1 MTLMWFY
8 ILLYRKALVRLCA
21 FLLKR
26 GNMYSKSRVESH
38 ACKTESE
45 ESSLWKNSGFLSFK
59 RRIDEQ
65 LQLNGFDD
73 SLVDDETLLPLYRM
87 GESETYV
94 LSALGC
100 AVGI

>member
-1 MTLMWFY
+1 MYNKYELEKTTC
-8 ILLYRKALVRLCA
+8 KADYEH
-21 FLLKR
+21 
-26 GNMYSKSRVESH
+26 N
-38 ACKTESE
+38 
-45 ESSLWKNSGFLSFK
+45 SLWNTGFSTFK

-73 SLVDDETLLPLYRM
+73 SLVDDETLLPFYRA

-100 AVGI
+100 TVGA

>member
-1 MTLMWFY
+1 MC
-8 ILLYRKALVRLCA
+8 V
-21 FLLKR
+21 FLELEV
-26 GNMYSKSRVESH
+26 NMYNEYVLENT
-38 ACKTESE
+38 ACKADREPVT
-45 ESSLWKNSGFLSFK
+45 LWNSGFVSFK

-73 SLVDDETLLPLYRM
+73 SIVDDETLLPFYRM

-100 AVGI
+100 TVGV

>member
-1 MTLMWFY
+1 MYCEYDFGKTVCKADREPMTLW
-8 ILLYRKALVRLCA
+8 
-21 FLLKR
+21 
-26 GNMYSKSRVESH
+26 
-38 ACKTESE
+38 
-45 ESSLWKNSGFLSFK
+45 NSGFLSFK

-73 SLVDDETLLPLYRM
+73 SIVDDETLLPYYRM

-100 AVGI
+100 DL

>member
-1 MTLMWFY
+1 M
-8 ILLYRKALVRLCA
+8 CA
-21 FLLKR
+21 FLFKR
-26 GNMYSKSRVESH
+26 GNMYSKYRVENS

-45 ESSLWKNSGFLSFK
+45 ENVLWNNSGFLSFK

-65 LQLNGFDD
+65 LQLNGLDG
-73 SLVDDETLLPLYRM
+73 SLVDDETLLPYYRM

-100 AVGI
+100 AVGM

>member
-1 MTLMWFY
+1 
-8 ILLYRKALVRLCA
+8 
-21 FLLKR
+21 
-26 GNMYSKSRVESH
+26 MYSNYES
-38 ACKTESE
+38 AT
-45 ESSLWKNSGFLSFK
+45 LWNTGFSTFK

-73 SLVDDETLLPLYRM
+73 SLVDDETLLPFYRA

-100 AVGI
+100 SVGV

>member
-1 MTLMWFY
+1 
-8 ILLYRKALVRLCA
+8 
-21 FLLKR
+21 
-26 GNMYSKSRVESH
+26 MYSKYRVENS

-45 ESSLWKNSGFLSFK
+45 ENVLWNNSGFLSFK

-65 LQLNGFDD
+65 LQLNGLDG
-73 SLVDDETLLPLYRM
+73 SLVDYRM

-100 AVGI
+100 AIGM

>member
-1 MTLMWFY
+1 
-8 ILLYRKALVRLCA
+8 
-21 FLLKR
+21 
-26 GNMYSKSRVESH
+26 MYSNYES
-38 ACKTESE
+38 AT
-45 ESSLWKNSGFLSFK
+45 LRNTGFSTFK

-73 SLVDDETLLPLYRM
+73 SLVDDETLLPFYRA

-100 AVGI
+100 AVGV

>member
-1 MTLMWFY
+1 
-8 ILLYRKALVRLCA
+8 
-21 FLLKR
+21 
-26 GNMYSKSRVESH
+26 MYSKSNLWNTGF
-38 ACKTESE
+38 KT
-45 ESSLWKNSGFLSFK
+45 FK

-73 SLVDDETLLPLYRM
+73 SFLDDETLLPFYRM

-100 AVGI
+100 SIGM

>member
-1 MTLMWFY
+1 MEYMRDRMSDGY
-8 ILLYRKALVRLCA
+8 A
-21 FLLKR
+21 
-26 GNMYSKSRVESH
+26 VE
-38 ACKTESE
+38 CSE
-45 ESSLWKNSGFLSFK
+45 HNLWNSGYSSFK

-73 SLVDDETLLPLYRM
+73 STVDDETLLPYYRM

-100 AVGI
+100 VVGM

>member
-1 MTLMWFY
+1 MFF
-8 ILLYRKALVRLCA
+8 YRKEE
-21 FLLKR
+21 K
-26 GNMYSKSRVESH
+26 MYSEYDFGKS
-38 ACKTESE
+38 ACKAAREPVT
-45 ESSLWKNSGFLSFK
+45 LWNSGFSSFK

-73 SLVDDETLLPLYRM
+73 SLVDDETLLPYYRA

-100 AVGI
+100 TVGV

>member
-1 MTLMWFY
+1 
-8 ILLYRKALVRLCA
+8 
-21 FLLKR
+21 
-26 GNMYSKSRVESH
+26 MYSDYEPM
-38 ACKTESE
+38 
-45 ESSLWKNSGFLSFK
+45 SLWNSGFSTFK

-73 SLVDDETLLPLYRM
+73 SLVDDETLLPYYRM

-100 AVGI
+100 TVGV